1 VTKLRRGTALPGL
14 SGVGYP
20 DAKPLVFMPQ
30 KGGDVM
36 KIRID
41 ALDIPL
47 MFSLV
52 MLALYA
58 FVLGYI
64 FT

>member
-1 VTKLRRGTALPGL
+1 MPGFSNIGCL
-14 SGVGYP
+14 
-20 DAKPLVFMPQ
+20 DAEKPLFNNA

-36 KIRID
+36 RSLVD
-41 ALDIPL
+41 ALDIST

-64 FT
+64 FL